1 MTTDEMRICERV
13 ALTWI
18 LEVLANKASMAGGTN
33 LVDFVFGNEKKAFE
47 VWAAITDA
55 VYSERVSATK
65 PEHMRSFDAIVSE
78 TVERLGF
85 NGDHF

>member
-1 MTTDEMRICERV
+1 MTTDALRISERI

-18 LEVLANKASMAGGTN
+18 LEVMADKASMAGGTN
-33 LVDFVFGNEKKAFE
+33 LVDFVFGNEGKAFE

-55 VYSERVSATK
+55 VNSERVSATK
-65 PEHMRSFDAIVSE
+65 PEDMRSFDAIVSE
-78 TVERLGF
+78 TVDRLGF

>member
-47 VWAAITDA
+47 VWGRD
-55 VYSERVSATK
+55 YGRG
-65 PEHMRSFDAIVSE
+65 
-78 TVERLGF
+78 LL
-85 NGDHF
+85 